1 MNQIQN
7 TILKSTTTK
16 LQDPQLFALLNRKR
30 FCVWKYQQLKDNNK
44 PSKVPYRV
52 KSGKLLKTNIKLQKY
67 WLTGYTALKIAETD
81 SRIDGIGIILTG
93 SNIFAIDLDYCLD
106 PNTGNLSK
114 QAQDI
119 VEMFSKTYIEI
130 SPSNQGLHILGQ
142 GKLNLYGRNKSPK
155 NQNIEAYDGSS
166 IRYIAIT
173 GNLWN
178 NVTKL
183 YLYSQLSSPIQWF
196 QTTFFPKTEIGT
208 NQPIHTSN
216 TLSNTV
222 SSNQLTDSLN
232 LVISR
237 IKSSKT
243 YPLFKQL
250 CQGIKVRKSTSEDDW
265 LFCKIVS
272 GYIPKNASP
281 KEVLRQMLSKYRY
294 RTKLE
299 RLDYVNQTINKIL
312 LKNSSISKNHNKY
325 SISTNTKNIQI
336 TIPHSHVIKSCP
348 MLQSI
353 FTLSKRQ
360 YNQDHEY
367 TIWQDN
373 NNNVTIRLLRSL
385 GAMDLNT
392 YIALVLLSKQKILL
406 NPRNQD
412 DLTKFESGNTS
423 PDYINFKTTFVEL
436 SRILRKTDGG
446 RFRKNILETIQNLS
460 DVKIR
465 YKKSINTSNPIIQGR
480 SNLLNWYITE
490 NEHQNNYI
498 YVGINKLAWSILQQA
513 TINYCSLNVNAMFQ
527 LPAIELQFLYNYIC
541 YVCPINCTYFTKIS
555 MKTLVHTL
563 WFPASNP
570 QTYRSRK
577 TRVRKWCQQL
587 FNLQNQLIDVTIH
600 LVHKQISNH
609 FVIDQMLVKR
619 YKAKLLLNSEV
630 STNRLKRIHFNPHPK
645 LPDSDLSNLDE
656 VPF

>member
-1 MNQIQN
+1 MKQISN
-7 TILKSTTTK
+7 TVIKSTTTK
-16 LQDPQLFALLNRKR
+16 LKNPQLFDLLSRKR
-30 FCVWKYQQLKDNNK
+30 FCLWKYQQLKDNNK
-44 PSKVPYRV
+44 PSKIPYRL
-52 KSGKLLKTNIKLQKY
+52 KYGKLLKTNIKLQKY

-93 SNIFAIDLDYCLD
+93 SNIFAIDLDHCLNL
-106 PNTGNLSK
+106 NTGNLSK
-114 QAQDI
+114 QAQNI
-119 VEMFSKTYIEI
+119 VEMFTKTYIEI

-142 GKLNLYGRNKSPK
+142 GKLNLYGRSKSPK

-183 YLYSQLSSPIQWF
+183 YLYSQSSSSIQWF
-196 QTTFFPKTEIGT
+196 QTTFFPQTQIRT
-208 NQPIHTSN
+208 SQPINTSN
-216 TLSNTV
+216 T
-222 SSNQLTDSLN
+222 SSNIVLSSQLTDSLN
-232 LVISR
+232 LIISQ

-243 YPLFKQL
+243 YPLFKKL
-250 CQGIKVRKSTSEDDW
+250 CQGIEVRKSTSEDDW

-272 GYIPKNASP
+272 NYIPENTSP
-281 KEVLRQMLSKYRY
+281 KEVLKQMLFKYRY

-312 LKNSSISKNHNKY
+312 NSNTSKNHNKY
-325 SISTNTKNIQI
+325 STSTNTQNVKI

-353 FTLSKRQ
+353 FTLSKRK

-373 NNNVTIRLLRSL
+373 NNNITIRLLRSL

-392 YIALVLLSKQKILL
+392 YITLVLLSKQKILL

-412 DLTKFESGNTS
+412 EHTKLESQNTS

-436 SRILRKTDGG
+436 SKILRKTDGG

-460 DVKIR
+460 DVKIK
-465 YKKSINTSNPIIQGR
+465 YKKSINASNPIIQGQ
-480 SNLLNWYITE
+480 SNLLNWYITK
-490 NEHQNNYI
+490 NEYQNNYI
-498 YVGINKLAWSILQQA
+498 YIGINKLAWSVLQQA
-513 TINYCSLNVNAMFQ
+513 TINYCLLNINVMFR

-541 YVCPINCTYFTKIS
+541 YLCPINCTYFTKIS
-555 MKTLVHTL
+555 IETLVHTL
-563 WFPASNP
+563 WFPTPNP

-587 FNLQNQLIDVTIH
+587 FKLQNQLIDITIH

-609 FVIDQMLVKR
+609 FVIDQVLVKR
-619 YKAKLLLNSEV
+619 YKVKLLLSNKV
-630 STNRLKRIHFNPHPK
+630 STNRLKRIHFNPPPK
-645 LPDSDLSNLDE
+645 LPDSSLANLDK

>member
-1 MNQIQN
+1 MKQISN
-7 TILKSTTTK
+7 TVPRSTITK
-16 LQDPQLFALLNRKR
+16 LKNPQLSNLLSRKR
-30 FCVWKYQQLKDNNK
+30 FCLWKYQQLKDNNK
-44 PSKVPYRV
+44 PSKIPYRV
-52 KSGKLLKTNIKLQKY
+52 KHGKLLKTNIKLQKY

-93 SNIFAIDLDYCLD
+93 SNIFAIDLDHCLN

-114 QAQDI
+114 QAQNI
-119 VEMFSKTYIEI
+119 VEMFTKTYIEI

-142 GKLNLYGRNKSPK
+142 GKLNLYGRSKSPK

-183 YLYSQLSSPIQWF
+183 YLYSQSSSSIQWF
-196 QTTFFPKTEIGT
+196 QTTFFPQTQIRT
-208 NQPIHTSN
+208 SQPINTSN
-216 TLSNTV
+216 T
-222 SSNQLTDSLN
+222 SSNIVLSSQLTDSLN
-232 LVISR
+232 LVISQ

-250 CQGIKVRKSTSEDDW
+250 CQGIEVRKSTSEDDW

-272 GYIPKNASP
+272 NYIPENTSP
-281 KEVLRQMLSKYRY
+281 KEVLKQMLFKYRY

-312 LKNSSISKNHNKY
+312 NSNTSKNHNKY
-325 SISTNTKNIQI
+325 STSTNTKNVQI

-373 NNNVTIRLLRSL
+373 NNNITIRLLRSL
-385 GAMDLNT
+385 CAMDLNT
-392 YIALVLLSKQKILL
+392 YITLVLLSKQKILL

-412 DLTKFESGNTS
+412 EHTGLESRNTS
-423 PDYINFKTTFVEL
+423 SDYINFKTTFVEL
-436 SRILRKTDGG
+436 SKILRKTDGG

-460 DVKIR
+460 DVKIK
-465 YKKSINTSNPIIQGR
+465 YKKSINASNPIIQGQ
-480 SNLLNWYITE
+480 SNLLNWYITK
-490 NEHQNNYI
+490 NEYQNNYI

-513 TINYCSLNVNAMFQ
+513 TINYCSLNINVMFR

-541 YVCPINCTYFTKIS
+541 YLCPINCTYFTKIS
-555 MKTLVHTL
+555 IETLVHTL
-563 WFPASNP
+563 WFPTSNP

-587 FNLQNQLIDVTIH
+587 FKLQNQLIDITIH
-600 LVHKQISNH
+600 LAHKQISNH
-609 FVIDQMLVKR
+609 FVIDQILVKR
-619 YKAKLLLNSEV
+619 YKVKLLLSNKV
-630 STNRLKRIHFNPHPK
+630 SINRLKRIHFNPPPK
-645 LPDSDLSNLDE
+645 LPDSSLANLDK